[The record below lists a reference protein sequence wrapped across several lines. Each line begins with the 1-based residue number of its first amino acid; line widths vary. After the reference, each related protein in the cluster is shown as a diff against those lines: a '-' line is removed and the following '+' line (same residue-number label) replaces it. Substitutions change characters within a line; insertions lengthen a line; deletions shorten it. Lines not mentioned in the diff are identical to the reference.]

1 MGGKSSAGNDKY
13 SLLVAATIR
22 RVAAFLALFITLYAI
37 AADFGWVM
45 VSPLYSTYNSLFIS
59 SLTIAIAIWIYYHRK
74 STSNRSMQLALIP
87 FHALG
92 IAMPMFI
99 TGYMSPL
106 TVLWSILIAL
116 SYILISRIMMIYSIL
131 MLVSVMI
138 MSLATSPNLT
148 WAMIAS
154 HLVFTLIIIV
164 MSWFIGSLQTIN
176 NAEHIDFVRE
186 KAERSSQQ
194 NQLMTLI
201 NSVNEAI
208 ISINARGTIQL
219 YNAATLNLLDTNESL
234 TGKRIDTVLATYDE
248 AGEPVKLFA
257 QLRTG
262 TPSVTREDLKHRFN
276 DGESIS
282 LAISS
287 SRIRGDDNSIEG
299 YILVIR
305 DITKAKN
312 FDEERD
318 EFISVVSHEL
328 RTPVTITEGTIS
340 NSMMLI
346 EKGATPTV
354 VAQSLKAAHEQTLY
368 LARMIN
374 DLSTLSR
381 AERGV
386 GAEKEMIDVAALMH
400 QLYGEYAKKATE
412 KKLALNI
419 DLSPTLGSV
428 EASRL
433 YLEEILQNFLTN
445 AIKYTPKGSIT
456 LSARRNKDDITF
468 SVTDTGIGISKHEQ
482 KKIFDKFYRAEDYR
496 TRETSG
502 TGLGLY
508 VVSKLASKLGIT
520 MHVVSKL
527 NHGSTFSFSLPS
539 ASIDKPARKQ

>member
-456 LSARRNKDDITF
+456 LSARRHKDDITF